1 MLATLMPLFDEKM
14 EVCAYSVFAQK
25 KNYLLNPSL
34 LGVGRLDAASNIDGL
49 EIINAMG
56 LETVSDDKSV
66 FVEVNNISIFTD
78 IAELCKA
85 PHEKVVLLIDS
96 EVTPTENYVDRIRQL
111 RQAGFRFAIR
121 KLQVRQFEEYK
132 AILSEMDYVMLD
144 HKKIEISRAKIYF
157 QKVYPKVGL
166 IALNVDSKED
176 FEMLTESG
184 GYRLYEGDFFRVPVS
199 TGVKEMAPLKTTYLE
214 LLQVVNK
221 GDFDLTEAAAV
232 IEHDPALVISLLKMV
247 NRMTVNSGISSV
259 RHAAAMLGQRELARW
274 INTAVTK
281 ELCADRPNEIMR
293 ESLIR
298 ARFAENLAPLF
309 KLQAQGSEIFLMGLF
324 SILDV
329 IIEKPMAEAL
339 DMVRV
344 TTPIR
349 SALLDHE
356 GEYAPLYDFMLTYG
370 MAHWEEVSRLMVTED
385 IPMDPVYQAYIGA
398 LKWYRDLFAA

>member
-25 KNYLLNPSL
+25 ENYLLNPSL

-49 EIINAMG
+49 EIINTMG
-56 LETVSDDKSV
+56 LETVTDDKSV

-78 IAELCKA
+78 IPELCKA

-96 EVTPTENYVDRIRQL
+96 EVTPTDNYVDRIAAL
-111 RQAGFRFAIR
+111 RDAGFRFAIR
-121 KLQVRQFEEYK
+121 KLSVKQFEEYRP
-132 AILSEMDYVMLD
+132 ILQQMDYVMLD
-144 HKKIEISRAKIYF
+144 HKKIDISKAKIYF
-157 QKVYPKVGL
+157 QKVYPKIGL
-166 IALNVDSKED
+166 VALNVDSKDD
-176 FEMLTESG
+176 FDMLTESG
-184 GYRLYEGDFFRVPVS
+184 GYRLYEGDFFRVPVNA
-199 TGVKEMAPLKTTYLE
+199 GAKEMAPLKTTYLE

-221 GDFDLTEAAAV
+221 GDYDLTEAAAV

-281 ELCADRPNEIMR
+281 ELCADRPGAVMR
-293 ESLIR
+293 ESLLR
-298 ARFAENLAPLF
+298 ARFCENLAPLF
-309 KLQAQGSEIFLMGLF
+309 KLQAQGSEVFLMGLF

-344 TTPIR
+344 TAPIR
-349 SALLDHE
+349 NALLNHE

-370 MAHWEEVSRLMVTED
+370 MAHWEEISRRMVTEN
-385 IPMDPVYQAYIGA
+385 IPMEPVYQAYIDS
-398 LKWYRDLFAA
+398 LEWYRNLFSA